1 MAFITISGFP
11 SSGKSTRTQQIK
23 AHLEAKIKNPE
34 YSGPLKQVIVL
45 SDDSLGISRTAY
57 DDSRAEKPARGT
69 LFTTLQRQMNA
80 DTVLIVDS
88 LNYIKGFR
96 YQMYCAAREMKLR
109 MCTVYV
115 VATPELCHQ
124 WNLTR
129 PDDGKYSDKTL
140 NGLIMRYEE
149 PSSMVRWDSP
159 LFTVLWTEGGVP
171 GDQIWDAI
179 TEGNVKPPNASTLQS
194 VKAPSDALH
203 CLEQT
208 TTSIVSAVMT
218 ESQGFG
224 GPVALSVTPSLQLQI
239 NLSSR
244 HITLS
249 ELQRYKRQFITIHKK
264 AITLGSTEKGAVD
277 WSEESVAHKF
287 VTFLEEHLKA

>member
-124 WNLTR
+124 WNLSR
-129 PDDGKYSDKTL
+129 PGDEKYSDKTL

-239 NLSSR
+239 NLPSR
-244 HITLS
+244 NITLS

>member
-124 WNLTR
+124 WNLSR
-129 PDDGKYSDKTL
+129 PDDEKYSDKTL

-239 NLSSR
+239 NLPSR
-244 HITLS
+244 NITLS

>member
-11 SSGKSTRTQQIK
+11 SSGKSTRTHQIK

-69 LFTTLQRQMNA
+69 LFTTLQRQMNT

-129 PDDGKYSDKTL
+129 PDEQRYSDKTL

-159 LFTVLWTEGGVP
+159 LFTVLWTEDGVP

-194 VKAPSDALH
+194 IKAPSDALH

-208 TTSIVSAVMT
+208 TTSVVSAAMT

-224 GPVALSVTPSLQLQI
+224 GPVTLSVTPSLQLQI
-239 NLSSR
+239 NLPSR
-244 HITLS
+244 NITLS

>member
-1 MAFITISGFP
+1 MTTFP
-11 SSGKSTRTQQIK
+11 DFPR
-23 AHLEAKIKNPE
+23 
-34 YSGPLKQVIVL
+34 
-45 SDDSLGISRTAY
+45 
-57 DDSRAEKPARGT
+57 
-69 LFTTLQRQMNA
+69 
-80 DTVLIVDS
+80 
-88 LNYIKGFR
+88 
-96 YQMYCAAREMKLR
+96 
-109 MCTVYV
+109 
-115 VATPELCHQ
+115 
-124 WNLTR
+124 
-129 PDDGKYSDKTL
+129 L

-239 NLSSR
+239 NLPSR
-244 HITLS
+244 NITLS

>member
-11 SSGKSTRTQQIK
+11 SSGKSTRTHQIK

-69 LFTTLQRQMNA
+69 LFTTLQRQMNT

-129 PDDGKYSDKTL
+129 PDEQRYSDKTL

-159 LFTVLWTEGGVP
+159 LFTVLWTEDGVP

-194 VKAPSDALH
+194 IKAPSDALH

-208 TTSIVSAVMT
+208 TTSVVSAAMT

-224 GPVALSVTPSLQLQI
+224 GPVTLSVTPSLQLQI
-239 NLSSR
+239 NLPSR
-244 HITLS
+244 NITLS

-287 VTFLEEHLKA
+287 VAFLEEHLKA

>member
-179 TEGNVKPPNASTLQS
+179 AEGNVKPPNASTLQS

-239 NLSSR
+239 NLPSR
-244 HITLS
+244 NITLS